1 MICHLHACSVLS
13 VNIFPSFLS
22 LSLCLSLFHFIPIWN
37 LAAKAALHRFLQ
49 SKEATQREKD
59 LLKSTKVTQWNRLL
73 PYTTSSLGHGFSYL
87 FTTYTYHAT
96 LCLQKAAMHQFCESS
111 ANSCQSS
118 SQLAKVYI
126 PAHIPMTQLYHDM
139 PQPYTTLLNK
149 IVGVKGFRIS
159 FPAHQYNLI
168 IMHTCVSLCS
178 PCRIL
183 ICPATSLEK

>member
-1 MICHLHACSVLS
+1 MYATALLNLVSALSFQEQLSVLDSFTGCPLPEDILLYSIPVCAPYTAVLNYKWAVQLVTVSTSNHLPFYVIVYVYRYKVKLIPGTSRRGKGLIMICHLHACSVLS

-96 LCLQKAAMHQFCESS
+96 LCL
-111 ANSCQSS
+111 
-118 SQLAKVYI
+118 
-126 PAHIPMTQLYHDM
+126 
-139 PQPYTTLLNK
+139 
-149 IVGVKGFRIS
+149 
-159 FPAHQYNLI
+159 
-168 IMHTCVSLCS
+168 
-178 PCRIL
+178 
-183 ICPATSLEK
+183 